1 MSNLSRTAVLFSTA
15 VLGGAL
21 LTTSVTSTATVAY
34 AAEITASNLS
44 FDMTNSLAQPV
55 QSTSVDERGTTGEES
70 THALRILQADND
82 EESMAASYMLDTVK
96 ISKNEDG
103 TYYAYLT
110 THTPAIMGKTPIDFT
125 DTNHAA
131 KLLSTNLV
139 DNYYQSVFRLT
150 LTESEIKAPITTN
163 IHVDFTSPLVYDH
176 RYDIRLVVGKQLSDE
191 TPTDNQN
198 TDTSVSD
205 NNGAIS
211 DSSTTADANVLQ
223 DGVYKVPFTNY
234 KTGTTTASSMNR
246 SLKTPATI
254 TVNNGQANIDIE
266 TSNEM
271 IMGMMSNYRFN
282 DVKATAKG
290 THWLV
295 TLPVNALSKTIATS
309 MTISMNG
316 RVIESPTADM
326 LFDIKNATL
335 TNNPSTVP
343 EVPDS
348 TTSDKPVPSQ
358 PATKPAKPSTDVTD
372 VETDSTRSLS
382 ILQADKNDK
391 SMAANYMLDTVKLT
405 KNADGTYYAY
415 LTTHTPAMMGQNP
428 IRFNDAKHAAELMS
442 TNLVNGYY
450 QSVFRL
456 TLSESELTTPIST
469 HIHVQF
475 TSPLVYDE
483 NYEIRLVIG
492 DQLSS
497 NASVN
502 NQNELTDTVIV
513 PRETVTTATPF
524 EPAPVTFTTVA
535 SSVPMAPTPLAVT
548 HPISSPQTAS
558 TSELATSD
566 KTIKLT
572 PAKKQTV
579 SKNKNDKSTS
589 KSSQS
594 DAPKHSKIT
603 RATMITAGVVITAS
617 VGFVGASLALNIFK
631 HQ

>member
-513 PRETVTTATPF
+513 PRETATTATPF
-524 EPAPVTFTTVA
+524 EPTPVTFTTVA

>member
-513 PRETVTTATPF
+513 PRETATTATPF

-535 SSVPMAPTPLAVT
+535 SPVPMAPTPLAVT